1 MEGNL
6 FATYST
12 YCIMCFAFKATLSRK
27 IKAIRS
33 LKLNLINGSGK
44 SVLIYALFMGN
55 FLGQIYPGKNHLKFY
70 MSGVRTMN
78 NFTWKWQICPP
89 LNKDLHRSLSIK
101 NSRKNLLREKKLLF
115 SFSSSA
121 ILTCDSASTIV
132 ACFKQE
138 RASFSFPNEVFTT
151 WTSTFG

>member
-78 NFTWKWQICPP
+78 NFTWK
-89 LNKDLHRSLSIK
+89 
-101 NSRKNLLREKKLLF
+101 
-115 SFSSSA
+115 
-121 ILTCDSASTIV
+121 
-132 ACFKQE
+132 
-138 RASFSFPNEVFTT
+138 
-151 WTSTFG
+151 